1 MEKSV
6 YHVILRISSLTL
18 ALVLLFES
26 GLLSP
31 LTKDLSHQAGRHV
44 ASVIGINASV
54 APTELNT
61 LTAQLTQREQELR
74 EREIAVQLKEESSSE
89 STDMSTYI
97 LSILLFILL
106 VLIVL
111 NYALDYI
118 RTKQSQY
125 EQTA

>member
-1 MEKSV
+1 MEKSA
-6 YHVILRISSLTL
+6 YHAFLRIASLTL

-31 LTKDLSHQAGRHV
+31 LTQDLSHQAGRHV
-44 ASVIGINASV
+44 ASVIGINAAV
-54 APTELNT
+54 EPTELNT
-61 LTAQLTQREQELR
+61 LTAQLTERERDLR
-74 EREIAVQLKEESSSE
+74 QREIAVQLKEETSDPAT
-89 STDMSTYI
+89 STSTYI

-111 NYALDYI
+111 NYALDYV
-118 RTKQSQY
+118 RNKQTQY